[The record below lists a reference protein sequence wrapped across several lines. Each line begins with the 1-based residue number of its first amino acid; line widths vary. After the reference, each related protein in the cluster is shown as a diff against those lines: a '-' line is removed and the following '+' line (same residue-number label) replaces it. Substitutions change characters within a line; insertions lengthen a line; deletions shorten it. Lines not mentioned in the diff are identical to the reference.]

1 MDNNSMLGK
10 WDSWYKDLKKISS
23 FRYGNTETYKLKFKI
38 PNIKEIKQ
46 KLTSSIVNAFIQ
58 SNFIKNTEEEVED
71 KDEDF

>member
-1 MDNNSMLGK
+1 MRRRANGDDFK
-10 WDSWYKDLKKISS
+10 FEDFIKI
-23 FRYGNTETYKLKFKI
+23 NTETYKLKFKI